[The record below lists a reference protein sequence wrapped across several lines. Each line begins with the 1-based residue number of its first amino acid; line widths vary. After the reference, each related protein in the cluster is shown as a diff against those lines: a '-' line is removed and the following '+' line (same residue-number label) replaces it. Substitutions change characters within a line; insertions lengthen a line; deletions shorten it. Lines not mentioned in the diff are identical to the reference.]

1 MKDKPKGNDPLPPK
15 KRAQRVGR
23 LHTVGHICSEM
34 GKLYRQARRG
44 EINTA
49 DASRLASILA
59 LMRQGLEASELE
71 KRLAALES
79 GDEIQPASHKP
90 KPVSAWVPQPERE
103 RVPA

>member
-1 MKDKPKGNDPLPPK
+1 MTKNTSKEHPPGSK

-23 LHTVGHICSEM
+23 LHTVGHIVSEM

-44 EINTA
+44 EINSA

-71 KRLAALES
+71 RRLAALEA
-79 GDEIQPASHKP
+79 GEPAEQAMHVPP
-90 KPVSAWVPQPERE
+90 KLLTHRSA
-103 RVPA
+103 A